1 MKKCLAACLGLAVL
15 MSGCGRKQ
23 QSASFGEDGSGP
35 VAMPAAPGDWPQWR
49 GPDRTDVSRETGLLT
64 TWPKEGP
71 RLLWTFDRAGIGYSG
86 PAIVGGKLYTLG
98 ARGDTEYVLAL
109 DTKTGQELWSAKIE
123 PVFSN
128 DWGDGP
134 RSTPTVD
141 GDLLVALGAGGE
153 LVCLETAAGK
163 IRWQVNLQKDL
174 GGRMM
179 TSWGYTES
187 PLVDGDQVV
196 CTPGGGQGTFA
207 ALDKKTGR
215 VLWRSR
221 ELTDPAAYSSMIVA
235 EVGGVRQ
242 YINMTGRG
250 VASVAADDGRLLWRS
265 QLGANGT
272 AIVPTPIFYADHV
285 YVTSGYGAGCGL
297 LKLVPDGKSTTAEEI
312 YANKTLKNHHG
323 GVVRVGD
330 YVYGYS
336 DGEGWVCQDMRTGKN
351 VWEEKN
357 KLDKGSLTCAE
368 GRLYCYGE
376 NNGTVVL
383 IEATP
388 EGWKECGRFQIPRQ
402 TEKPRKHGHIWTHPV
417 VAGGRL
423 YLRDQDLIFCYDVR
437 DGTGR

>member
-1 MKKCLAACLGLAVL
+1 MKKCLTVCLGLAL
-15 MSGCGRKQ
+15 ALSGCGRKQ
-23 QSASFGEDGSGP
+23 QSASFGEAGSGP
-35 VAMPAAPGDWPQWR
+35 VAMSAAPGDWPQWR

-86 PAIVGGKLYTLG
+86 PAIVAGKLYTLG
-98 ARGDTEYVLAL
+98 ARGDTEYVLAI
-109 DTKTGQELWSAKIE
+109 DSKTGQELWSTKIE

-128 DWGDGP
+128 GWGDGP

-153 LVCLETAAGK
+153 LVCVETAAGK

-174 GGRMM
+174 GGHMM

-215 VLWRSR
+215 LLWRSK

-250 VASVAADDGRLLWRS
+250 VAGVAADDGRLLWHS
-265 QLGANGT
+265 PLGANGT

-297 LKLVPDGKSTTAEEI
+297 LKLGPDGKSTTAEEI

-323 GVVRVGD
+323 GVVQLGD

-357 KLDKGSLTCAE
+357 KLEKGSLTCAD

-402 TEKPRKHGHIWTHPV
+402 TDKPRKLGHIWTHPV

-437 DGTGR
+437 EGNAR